1 MPAEPVAAARSQ
13 AHTRTMGVL
22 FNRSVRSASLC
33 ALSLALALPV
43 FADEIR
49 LKDGK
54 KLYGV
59 IVAYEENMF
68 KVKTDFG
75 YVLVEKDKI
84 ASIIPATPT
93 GSEAQPAKNPANA
106 QPKAESAEAKA
117 ANGSS
122 PSNAS
127 DKSVIASAGK
137 QSKNDKAAGKIS
149 STA

>member
-22 FNRSVRSASLC
+22 FNRSVRSACLC
-33 ALSLALALPV
+33 ALSLAVALP
-43 FADEIR
+43 ASPDEIR

-75 YVLVEKDKI
+75 FVLVEKDKI
-84 ASIIPATPT
+84 ASIIPL
-93 GSEAQPAKNPANA
+93 SL
-106 QPKAESAEAKA
+106 
-117 ANGSS
+117 
-122 PSNAS
+122 
-127 DKSVIASAGK
+127 IH
-137 QSKNDKAAGKIS
+137 I
-149 STA
+149 